1 MRDTV
6 AMETPACAATVASDT
21 GPTPLLF
28 IAIAKTPC
36 SFLFGSRLRNVAIPA
51 IHRNGC
57 NRIDAAHCRRDGW
70 QSVGVQQAEMTSKKL
85 SIKKF

>member
-1 MRDTV
+1 
-6 AMETPACAATVASDT
+6 
-21 GPTPLLF
+21 
-28 IAIAKTPC
+28 
-36 SFLFGSRLRNVAIPA
+36 VAIPA